1 MGDGDFGGL
10 ADVELAAYVD
20 AERLGCG
27 PSVRELG
34 VVEVRRRQAVRVAG
48 RVGGPGLAEVRDV
61 EVGRR
66 SVSGVALG
74 GLTGV
79 DVVAGDASLV
89 ASTGVGASGD
99 VAGGGLGSAEGFAG
113 CAEGVA
119 SVRGR
124 LYRPTLDAVPL
135 VVYLHGGMWSI
146 GGLESHDRLCRRL
159 AVAARVAVLA
169 VDYRL
174 APEHPWPA
182 GIDDAVAAFRWA
194 AEHAGE
200 LCGAVGMPAIAGDSS
215 GGHLAALV
223 CLRMR
228 DAGGPMPASQFL
240 AFPNTDL
247 TLSRPSTRE
256 KATGWG
262 LTTDAVA
269 WGVENLVPDPVRR
282 ADPGV
287 SPLFAADLAGLPPA
301 VVVTAEHDPLRD
313 EGDEYA
319 DRLRG
324 AGVRVRHRR
333 ELGMVHGFLTMELVS
348 PAADAAGGRFF
359 ADVADFLLG

>member
-10 ADVELAAYVD
+10 ADGELAAYVD

-48 RVGGPGLAEVRDV
+48 RVAGPGLAEVRDV

-79 DVVAGDASLV
+79 DVVAG
-89 ASTGVGASGD
+89 GA
-99 VAGGGLGSAEGFAG
+99 V
-113 CAEGVA
+113 

-135 VVYLHGGMWSI
+135 VVYVHGGMWSI

-200 LCGAVGMPAIAGDSS
+200 LCGAVGVPAIAGDSS

-228 DAGGPMPASQFL
+228 DAGGPMPAAQFL

>member
-1 MGDGDFGGL
+1 M
-10 ADVELAAYVD
+10 A
-20 AERLGCG
+20 
-27 PSVRELG
+27 S
-34 VVEVRRRQAVRVAG
+34 
-48 RVGGPGLAEVRDV
+48 
-61 EVGRR
+61 
-66 SVSGVALG
+66 G

-79 DVVAGDASLV
+79 EVGPS
-89 ASTGVGASGD
+89 VGA
-99 VAGGGLGSAEGFAG
+99 
-113 CAEGVA
+113 
-119 SVRGR
+119 R
-124 LYRPTLDAVPL
+124 LYRPTLGAVPL
-135 VVYLHGGMWSI
+135 VVYVHGGMWSI

-159 AVAARVAVLA
+159 AAAARVAVLA

-200 LCGAVGMPAIAGDSS
+200 LCGAVGVPAIAGDSS

-228 DAGGPMPASQFL
+228 GAGGPMPAAQFL

-247 TLSRPSTRE
+247 TLSRPSTRD

-282 ADPGV
+282 ADPVV

-319 DRLRG
+319 DRLRA
-324 AGVRVRHRR
+324 AGVRVRHRC

-359 ADVADFLLG
+359 ADVADLLLG